1 MAKVLVEEKLSLGSC
16 LQLQRVS
23 PLSWWGEWQQ
33 ADRHGAGVVAES
45 FISGSTGS
53 KERYWAWHG
62 ILKV

>member
-1 MAKVLVEEKLSLGSC
+1 VLVYDHHLE
-16 LQLQRVS
+16 
-23 PLSWWGEWQQ
+23 